1 MVKLLKLVP
10 YKVTSQTRKG
20 NYFHNMEQSWNVAPK
35 ESFQIS
41 KSNAIPLHDSNIG
54 EPNLLSKDNAFSS
67 EIKYLD
73 NFASIRY
80 RNDNL
85 S

>member
-41 KSNAIPLHDSNIG
+41 KSNAIP
-54 EPNLLSKDNAFSS
+54 
-67 EIKYLD
+67 
-73 NFASIRY
+73 
-80 RNDNL
+80 
-85 S
+85 